1 MDKYPIMIIGTPVNY
16 SVSKEVLDWIY
27 SVKGFQ
33 RVKRVSY
40 LIKLIKEKQ
49 RGDTHVRLF
58 TEQY

>member
-1 MDKYPIMIIGTPVNY
+1 MGTPVNY

-33 RVKRVSY
+33 HVKRVSY
-40 LIKLIKEKQ
+40 LIKLIKKKQ
-49 RGDTHVRLF
+49 RGDTHVQLF